1 VTGAAELAADI
12 SEGSACPFARLTSR
26 GDNPSNEGT
35 AYL

>member
-1 VTGAAELAADI
+1 VTGPAEVAADI
-12 SEGSACPFARLTSR
+12 SEGSAYPFARLTPC